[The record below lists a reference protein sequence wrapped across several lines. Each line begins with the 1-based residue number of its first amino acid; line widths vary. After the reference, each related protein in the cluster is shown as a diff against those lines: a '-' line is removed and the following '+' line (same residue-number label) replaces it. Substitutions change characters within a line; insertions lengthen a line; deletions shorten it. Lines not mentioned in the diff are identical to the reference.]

1 MPRKTYA
8 VTGATGH
15 VGKAAAERLKTQGH
29 EVRLVSRSAGVS
41 LEDVAALT
49 RAFSGVDGVFLMI
62 PPDFK
67 APDLRKRQNE
77 FGEKLAEAARA
88 AKVRRVVFLSSINGH
103 LEDGTGPILGLH
115 DMEERLNALGII
127 ELVHLRPTFFM
138 ENHLQGA
145 GLIAQAGIFGAAF
158 RPDLPCPMIATAD
171 IGAKAAE
178 LLVEEPFRQPR
189 TRELLGPR
197 GYTMTEVAQTL
208 GAAIGKPD
216 LKYAQFPYE
225 DARKAMIGN
234 GMSASYADALIELSR
249 NFNEGKVWG
258 AEKRSAQNTTP
269 TTIER
274 FAQEVFRPAYE
285 GMAAG
290 VP

>member
-29 EVRLVSRSAGVS
+29 EVRLVSRSAGLS

-145 GLIAQAGIFGAAF
+145 GLIAHEGIFGAAF
-158 RPDLPCPMIATAD
+158 RPDLP
-171 IGAKAAE
+171 
-178 LLVEEPFRQPR
+178 
-189 TRELLGPR
+189 
-197 GYTMTEVAQTL
+197 
-208 GAAIGKPD
+208 
-216 LKYAQFPYE
+216 
-225 DARKAMIGN
+225 
-234 GMSASYADALIELSR
+234 
-249 NFNEGKVWG
+249 
-258 AEKRSAQNTTP
+258 
-269 TTIER
+269 
-274 FAQEVFRPAYE
+274 
-285 GMAAG
+285 
-290 VP
+290 